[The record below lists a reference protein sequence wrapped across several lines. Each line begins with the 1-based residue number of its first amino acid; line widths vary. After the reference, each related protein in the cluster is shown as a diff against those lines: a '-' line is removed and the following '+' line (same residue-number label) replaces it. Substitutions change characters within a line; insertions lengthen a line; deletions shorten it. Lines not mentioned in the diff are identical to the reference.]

1 MLQNALFKRLPEGC
15 AQGRRL
21 WRRLVA
27 LKAGLL
33 TRSIFKRY
41 STPQSLH
48 PEICANS
55 LPPSSL
61 GTLRPSRVVQPLVQK
76 PATSSKIGP
85 YKVATFALRPCP
97 CSMTAH
103 GTASATIDL
112 REGSFG
118 PEALC
123 FLPSHTRRLPPRH
136 LHVSPPITGTEATM
150 DSGLPTRPLHTTSLR
165 DRRARIV
172 FRHAPKKDRPK
183 YSDVSKRQTKNK
195 NSQAPRA
202 SDS

>member
-1 MLQNALFKRLPEGC
+1 MQVLRLKTLPRTSMERECLCIQRHVMLAKQSYHKEPIAEFSGARL
-15 AQGRRL
+15 QRRH
-21 WRRLVA
+21 WVNSAAKIKVSR
-27 LKAGLL
+27 LL

-103 GTASATIDL
+103 GTASATN
-112 REGSFG
+112 
-118 PEALC
+118 ALPWLL
-123 FLPSHTRRLPPRH
+123 FPHNFSTL
-136 LHVSPPITGTEATM
+136 E
-150 DSGLPTRPLHTTSLR
+150 
-165 DRRARIV
+165 
-172 FRHAPKKDRPK
+172 F
-183 YSDVSKRQTKNK
+183 
-195 NSQAPRA
+195 
-202 SDS
+202 